1 MFDDEDHKRA
11 VKDFIAYLRTITT
24 QKNLAFFSDLSREY
38 LRNLG
43 KGAGIPSVKVFFNI
57 IEAAGLDPIDGTR
70 RYLNYLRS
78 HHAAIAAERIS
89 SRNYIQRT
97 KLGGKKPDEGLR

>member
-43 KGAGIPSVKVFFNI
+43 KGEGIPSVKVFFNI
-57 IEAAGLDPIDGTR
+57 IEAAGLDPIDGTL

-89 SRNYIQRT
+89 SRNYIQKIRQ
-97 KLGGKKPDEGLR
+97 GGKKPDEGLR